1 MLHLAAALNVS
12 PDDVMTALSDIGE
25 YVPSMTKK
33 TLEEPVV
40 RKIYDHFGCT
50 YLSDPVHP
58 CSQWIRHGTDTSQP
72 ARPRKHPNPHQ
83 SSATGPYTTTTKR
96 EGVALGN
103 PNQDVAEAWIPQA
116 WTFYGFSDVEKEAW
130 LDAGLRDGQVQDAI
144 KYRDAGLT
152 PTDLGMVVAGWSVSK
167 RLRAGEDLYYVKRLL
182 DTTTNTEAA

>member
-1 MLHLAAALNVS
+1 MTFKNKLPSKISHPRQSVLHLAAALNVS

-130 LDAGLRDGQVQDAI
+130 LASIPL
-144 KYRDAGLT
+144 
-152 PTDLGMVVAGWSVSK
+152 S
-167 RLRAGEDLYYVKRLL
+167 
-182 DTTTNTEAA
+182 